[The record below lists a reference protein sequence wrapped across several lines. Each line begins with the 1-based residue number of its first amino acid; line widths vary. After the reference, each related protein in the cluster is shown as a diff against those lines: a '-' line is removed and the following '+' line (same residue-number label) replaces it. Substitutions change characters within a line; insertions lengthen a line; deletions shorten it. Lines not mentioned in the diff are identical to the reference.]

1 MLEKPRTP
9 CDPSRT
15 ASNDSANTPT
25 FEIPRRQKP
34 SLKHDKL
41 LICEQRVCGKQDR
54 HRLGFYEVGREETQE
69 KGKILE
75 ENAQAAQE
83 ESAR

>member
-1 MLEKPRTP
+1 M
-9 CDPSRT
+9 
-15 ASNDSANTPT
+15 
-25 FEIPRRQKP
+25 
-34 SLKHDKL
+34 
-41 LICEQRVCGKQDR
+41 
-54 HRLGFYEVGREETQE
+54 LGFYEDSQEETQE

>member
-1 MLEKPRTP
+1 MRSML
-9 CDPSRT
+9 
-15 ASNDSANTPT
+15 
-25 FEIPRRQKP
+25 IPHIVIFLPGRARFVLGRQRP
-34 SLKHDKL
+34 SLKHDKF
-41 LICEQRVCGKQDR
+41 LIYEQRVCGKQDR
-54 HRLGFYEVGREETQE
+54 HMLGFYEDSREETQE

>member
-1 MLEKPRTP
+1 
-9 CDPSRT
+9 
-15 ASNDSANTPT
+15 
-25 FEIPRRQKP
+25 
-34 SLKHDKL
+34 
-41 LICEQRVCGKQDR
+41 
-54 HRLGFYEVGREETQE
+54 LGFYEVGREETQE